1 LSHIWHIFGLLR
13 DAMDC
18 RAHLRSVATRRYG
31 AGMGKSSTGP
41 LFRCAECGWRT
52 TRWSGRCGECQA
64 WGTVEETAGPALLRT
79 RLGPAAGAVA
89 GTGAPAVPITEVDS
103 QAATVRPTGLD
114 ELDRVLGGGLVPGAV
129 VLLAG
134 EPGVGKSTLLLEAGA
149 LASES
154 GTVLYVTGEESAA
167 QVRLRADRIGAVGP
181 RLYLAA
187 ETELSA
193 LLAHVEAVRPQLLI
207 VDSVQTI
214 TAPGVEGTPGGVT
227 QIREVTSAL
236 MAVAKQQSLT
246 TVLVGHVTKDG
257 SIAGPRALEHLVDV
271 VLHFDGDRHAQLRMV
286 RALKNRFGPTDEVGC
301 FELGEYGLIGLPD
314 PSALFV
320 SQRSKPVP
328 GTCVTVTLEG
338 RRPLLA
344 EVQTLVAAST
354 LEIPRRVTSGLDSAR
369 VGMVMAVLQRR
380 AAVMLGKQDVY
391 AATVGGVRLTEP
403 SVDLAIALAMSSA
416 SADLSVPGSVVAIG
430 EVGLAGEVRRVPG
443 VARRLAEA
451 GRMGFRRAIVPA
463 GTAGIPSAGDV
474 GDGRGTAHAA
484 LTEVRE
490 VEDVKEAI
498 AAALGG

>member
-1 LSHIWHIFGLLR
+1 
-13 DAMDC
+13 
-18 RAHLRSVATRRYG
+18 
-31 AGMGKSSTGP
+31 MGKSSTGS
-41 LFRCAECGWRT
+41 LYRCTECGWRT
-52 TRWSGRCGECQA
+52 TKWSGRCGECQA
-64 WGTVEETAGPALLRT
+64 WGTVEETAGPAMARG
-79 RLGPAAGAVA
+79 RLGSAARAAAV
-89 GTGAPAVPITEVDS
+89 TGAPAVPITEVDS
-103 QAATVRPTGLD
+103 KAASVRPTGLD

-154 GTVLYVTGEESAA
+154 GGTVLYVTGEESAA
-167 QVRLRADRIGAVGP
+167 QVRLRADRIGAVGS

-193 LLAHVEAVRPQLLI
+193 VLAHVEAVRPELLI
-207 VDSVQTI
+207 IDSVQTI

-227 QIREVTSAL
+227 QIREVTAAL
-236 MAVAKQQSLT
+236 MAVAKQRSLT

-257 SIAGPRALEHLVDV
+257 SIAGPRALEHVVDV
-271 VLHFDGDRHAQLRMV
+271 VLQFDGDRHAQLRMV

-314 PSALFV
+314 PSGLFV
-320 SQRSKPVP
+320 SQRSAPVP
-328 GTCVTVTLEG
+328 GTCITVALEG

-344 EVQTLVAAST
+344 EVQTLVAATT
-354 LEIPRRVTSGLDSAR
+354 LDIPRRVTSGLDSAR

-380 AAVMLGKQDVY
+380 AEVLIGKQDVY

-403 SVDLAIALAMSSA
+403 SVDLAIAVAMA
-416 SADLSVPGSVVAIG
+416 SAAANLSISGSVVAIG

-451 GRMGFRRAIVPA
+451 ERMGFRRAIIPA
-463 GTAGIPSAGDV
+463 GSAGLPGPNGMRDDRV
-474 GDGRGTAHAA
+474 TGQGTLA
-484 LTEVRE
+484 EIRE
-490 VEDVKEAI
+490 VADVQMAI
-498 AAALGG
+498 AAALAS

>member
-1 LSHIWHIFGLLR
+1 MSDPAVTVLVMARSLS
-13 DAMDC
+13 A
-18 RAHLRSVATRRYG
+18 ASY
-31 AGMGKSSTGP
+31 
-41 LFRCAECGWRT
+41 RCAECGWRT
-52 TRWSGRCGECQA
+52 TKWSGRCGECQA
-64 WGTVEETAGPALLRT
+64 WGTIAEVAVPAAVRT
-79 RLGPAAGAVA
+79 RLHGAHSPPGQVA
-89 GTGAPAVPITEVDS
+89 SRAVPITEVDS
-103 QAATVRPTGLD
+103 QAASARPTGLE

-149 LASES
+149 LVSES
-154 GTVLYVTGEESAA
+154 GPVLYVTGEESAA

-181 RLYLAA
+181 NLYIAA
-187 ETELSA
+187 ETDLSA
-193 LLAHVEAVRPQLLI
+193 LLTHVETVQPGLLI

-214 TAPGVEGTPGGVT
+214 LAQGVEGTPGGVS
-227 QIREVTSAL
+227 QIREVTAAL
-236 MAVAKQQSLT
+236 MAVAKQRALT

-271 VLHFDGDRHAQLRMV
+271 VLHFEGDRNAQLRMV

-301 FELGEYGLIGLPD
+301 FELGELGLAGLPD
-314 PSALFV
+314 PSGLFV
-320 SQRSKPVP
+320 SHRGAPVP

-344 EVQTLVAAST
+344 EVQTLVAPSV

-380 AAVMLGKQDVY
+380 ADVKIGRQDAY

-403 SVDLAIALAMSSA
+403 AVDLAIALAMASA
-416 SADLSVPGSVVAIG
+416 AADLSVAGNVVAIG

-451 GRMGFRRAIVPA
+451 QRLGFRRALVPP
-463 GTAGIPSAGDV
+463 GTSGLPGAAATEVGALNGQRPSIA
-474 GDGRGTAHAA
+474 
-484 LTEVRE
+484 VRE
-490 VEDVKEAI
+490 VPDIKEAI